1 MTATAP
7 AGPIEELVEAVRGL
21 QPLFER
27 NRAATEA
34 GRSVLAE
41 NVEALDEAGALRLF
55 QPRNVG
61 GPEAGFGAMMRL
73 APLIAAVCPSTAWIL
88 MVFGGHDW
96 ATGMFPEAAQREIWG
111 GGAAG
116 LIAGGLANQ
125 GAATPVAGGWRVSG
139 RWQFGSGVD
148 HARWFLGG
156 CRLTTSTPERPKGV
170 HVLASI
176 GEVSV
181 DDTWHTLGL
190 RGTGSKDVVLEEVF
204 VPEHRSMATGAFFG
218 GRGEAAQRQATNLY
232 RLPVTTGL
240 AVLAGSVM
248 RGMAE
253 ALYDGFVGEKRG
265 QRHRYTGEAKATAPG
280 VQFRVAEAWAEMR
293 SAELLLDGVGAE
305 LEALAARGED
315 PDDRFRVETKWRTIY
330 AVELWRRAAERLY
343 RTAGA
348 RAAFD
353 DSFQQQ
359 LYRDITMASHHATID
374 VDGAGE
380 IFGRVELGLEPGSV
394 LI

>member
-7 AGPIEELVEAVRGL
+7 VGPIEELVEAVRGL

-96 ATGMFPEAAQREIWG
+96 ATGMFPEEAQREIWG

-125 GAATPVAGGWRVSG
+125 GEATPVGGGWRVSG

-265 QRHRYTGEAKATAPG
+265 QRHRYTGEAKAKAPG

-305 LEALAARGED
+305 LEALAARGRTQMID
-315 PDDRFRVETKWRTIY
+315 SGWKRSGRRFTQWSCGGG
-330 AVELWRRAAERLY
+330 RRSGCTGR
-343 RTAGA
+343 RGA
-348 RAAFD
+348 RRRSTTA
-353 DSFQQQ
+353 SSSNCTG
-359 LYRDITMASHHATID
+359 DITMASHHATID